1 MTIKIIK
8 PDEFPKNAPS
18 ESEEQVTFFNQLRK
32 YYPDIA
38 KVALHVKNEGKR
50 TMAQAAKDKA
60 EGLVT
65 GAPDIFIAGN
75 PSLLIEL
82 KKRSKR
88 AKVGDNQIKFL
99 ESASKLGAECYI
111 CYGWESA
118 WLALQKWIS
127 GRKQP
132 SNHCLGITE
141 KEHMMDGGMNLI
153 IITKMK
159 S

>member
-1 MTIKIIK
+1 MTITIIK
-8 PDEFPKNAPS
+8 PDEFPEDAPS
-18 ESEEQVTFFNQLRK
+18 ESVEQITFFNQLK
-32 YYPDIA
+32 KHCPDIA

-65 GAPDIFIAGN
+65 GAPDIFIAGD

-88 AKVGDNQIKFL
+88 AKVGDDQIKYL
-99 ESASKLGAECYI
+99 NSASKLGAECYI

-118 WLALQKWIS
+118 WIALQRWIS

-132 SNHCLGITE
+132 LNRCLGITE
-141 KEHMMDGGMNLI
+141 KEHTMDGGMNLI
-153 IITKMK
+153 IITRVKN
-159 S
+159 